1 MSEWDCS
8 LGLGCSSLYTHSGN
22 AHFCS
27 SFEHISQHPSPDT
40 VEGGPCPSSTNSPGD
55 QILAGGPG
63 LSNRLTLLT
72 LRFSLPPFSS
82 GSLWGPLPMFMK
94 TEHVIQTSTSGL
106 PTPKI
111 SRHYFPLCHR
121 TLQAK
126 VGLPVDCSQNLADSN
141 ESRVGVKLRCQT
153 EWPGPPETPR
163 EPRASPST
171 RSACA

>member
-1 MSEWDCS
+1 MNEWGCS
-8 LGLGCSSLYTHSGN
+8 LGLGSSSLYTLSGN
-22 AHFCS
+22 AYFCS
-27 SFEHISQHPSPDT
+27 SIKHIWQHLSSDA
-40 VEGGPCPSSTNSPGD
+40 VEGSPCLSSTNSPGS
-55 QILAGGPG
+55 QTPAEGPG
-63 LSNRLTLLT
+63 LSTWLTLPT
-72 LRFSLPPFSS
+72 LRFPLPPFSS

-106 PTPKI
+106 LTPKI
-111 SRHYFPLCHR
+111 SSHYFPLCHR
-121 TLQAK
+121 TLRVK
-126 VGLPVDCSQNLADSN
+126 VGLPVDCSQNLTDSN